1 MCPKIRLAVIWLLCM
16 HTTLYAQTGQYKF
29 SHLDITNGL
38 SDNHINC
45 VFKDRQGYMWFG
57 TTAGGLSRYNGYNF
71 RIFRHDV
78 KDSCSLGENYVMSI
92 SQGPDGLLWIFT
104 KSGTS
109 VYNPVTEKFSNNIA
123 AILARYKII
132 AAQISSIKQD
142 KAGNFWFLA
151 KNQGL
156 YFYDPVKHFTEFF
169 CGSAG
174 SRVQLHSNFVTA
186 IAPDQLGYIWLI
198 YDDGTVDK
206 LNANTGSLISRYDA
220 VARANPAKQLT
231 YNLLVDD
238 QQTLWIYSSAMP
250 TGVYCYNVIKN
261 TCSFYSKDTPGS
273 RLTSNIINNIV
284 QADDNKMWIGTDHG
298 GIDVFDRV
306 THKVTYLEA
315 RADDPSSLSGDCG
328 NLYKDDDN
336 IIWVGTFKQ
345 GINYYHSSII
355 QFPLMRH
362 FVTDKNSL
370 PYDDVN
376 TFAED
381 DRHNLWIGTNG
392 GGLLYYDRTK
402 NTYKQYRHDPA
413 DPNSLSN
420 DVIIRLLIDHEHK
433 LWIGTYFG
441 GMDCYDGK
449 KFTHYRHNDKI
460 PGSIS
465 DDRVY
470 TIIEDAQNKLWA
482 GTFAGGLN
490 IFDRATNTFRHP
502 KYPMASEYTSII
514 CQDKQGNMWIG
525 RDKGIDVILKKT
537 NAVRHYS
544 YISGNPNSLA
554 DDDVNVIVQDSRGLM
569 WIGTKDGLSIIDGQS
584 GKFVDVEKNVGVPA
598 TNVSNIVEDN
608 NGVMWLSTTDG
619 LASIRLTGAANNYSY
634 QVNKY
639 NEFDG
644 LQGREFNLYA
654 SLKTSSGEIAF
665 GGAHGFNLFD
675 PRKISVF
682 KPQQNLLFTD
692 FQLFNQSVAAGDTMD
707 GRVILTKS
715 ISQTSAITLKHQEN
729 VFAIEFAACNYFN
742 PDKVDYQYML
752 SGFDKNWITTTG
764 NNRKVTYTNL
774 DAGDYTFKVRAKN
787 INNPQ
792 SASMITLKITVLPPF
807 WATGLAYFIYFVVIV
822 GALLFIRHRG
832 IMKLKR
838 QFEATHA
845 QLEAERK
852 IANERE
858 QARRLHRLD
867 LMKIK
872 FFTNIS
878 HEFRT
883 PLTLILSPLDNLIK
897 MADKPEERQHLQTI
911 KRNGRRLLNL
921 VNQLLDF
928 RKMEYNELK
937 LAMNKGDIIQ
947 FIRDVFS
954 SFNDI
959 ANQKQIQYHFES
971 EVYSLVIN
979 FDHDKIERVFFNL
992 LSNAF
997 KFTPPGGHVSVIL
1010 SLASPEKHIDGKK
1023 WLEIKVIDTG
1033 IGVSKENQE
1042 RIFER
1047 FFQDDLPE
1055 NLLNQGSGI
1064 GLSITREFVKMHK
1077 GTIEIDSETD
1087 YGTCFT
1093 ITLPVTEQY
1102 EKQAIEEPLL
1112 ELPPRPAPKN
1122 IDELPGTNKKP
1133 AILLIEDN
1141 DDLRFYLKDNLK
1153 NIFHIIEA
1161 VNGKDGWQKA
1171 LAQHPKL
1178 IVSDVNMPGMNGV
1191 ELCRKIKG
1199 DSRTSH
1205 IPIIL
1210 LTALTAEAD
1219 QMAGLESGASDYVV
1233 KPFNFEIL
1241 LSRIHNLLKMQQM
1254 LKDTYQKQVEIQ
1266 AQDIAVVSED
1276 DKFLKNALDYIE
1288 QNMANPNL
1296 SVESLSSHLNVSRG
1310 SLYKKLLALTGKTP
1324 VDCIRTI
1331 RLKRATHLLAK
1342 SHRAIAN
1349 VAYDVGF
1356 NNPAYFAKVFREE
1369 YGMLPSEYI
1378 IEVRSKEQEGVLA

>member
-1 MCPKIRLAVIWLLCM
+1 MGFKIRASFILLLCA
-16 HTTLYAQTGQYKF
+16 HSALLAQNSQYKF

-45 VFKDRQGYMWFG
+45 MFKDQQGYMWFG
-57 TTAGGLSRYNGYNF
+57 TTSGGLSRYDGYQF
-71 RIFRHDV
+71 RIFRHDAR
-78 KDSCSLGENYVMSI
+78 DSSSLGENYVMNI
-92 SQGPDGLLWIFT
+92 NQGPEGMLWIFT
-104 KSGTS
+104 KSGIS
-109 VYNPVTEKFSNNIA
+109 VYNPATERFSNNITA
-123 AILARYKII
+123 FLARYKIL
-132 AAQISSIKQD
+132 AGQISEIKKD

-156 YFYDPVKHFTEFF
+156 YFYDPAKHFTEFC
-169 CGSAG
+169 CGQPG
-174 SRVQLHSNFVTA
+174 SRVQLHSNYITD
-186 IAPDQLGYIWLI
+186 IAPDQRNNVWLI
-198 YDDGTVDK
+198 YDDGTIDE
-206 LNANTGSLISRYDA
+206 LNAATGWLISRYDA
-220 VARANPAKQLT
+220 VAKANSFKQQT

-238 QQTLWIYSSAMP
+238 QQTLWVYSSARPM
-250 TGVYCYNVIKN
+250 GVYCYNVAKN
-261 TCSFYSKDTPGS
+261 TCAFYNKDTQGS
-273 RLTSNIINNIV
+273 KLTSNIINTIV
-284 QADDNKMWIGTDHG
+284 QADGNKMWFGTDHG

-306 THKVTYLEA
+306 THKMTYLETK
-315 RADDPSSLSGDCG
+315 ADDATSLSGDCV
-328 NLYKDDDN
+328 NLYKDDAD

-355 QFPLMRH
+355 QFPLMKH
-362 FVTDKNSL
+362 FITDKNSQ
-370 PYDDVN
+370 PYD
-376 TFAED
+376 E
-381 DRHNLWIGTNG
+381 RHNLWIGTNG
-392 GGLLYYDRTK
+392 GGLLYYDRAK
-402 NTYKQYRHDPA
+402 NTYKQFRHDA
-413 DPNSLSN
+413 NDPNSLSN
-420 DVIIRLLIDHEHK
+420 DVIIHLFIDHEHK

-441 GMDCYDGK
+441 GMDCFDGK
-449 KFTHYRHNDKI
+449 KFIHYRHNDYV

-470 TIIEDAQNKLWA
+470 TITEDAQKNLWV

-490 IFDRATNTFRHP
+490 IYDRATNTFRHP
-502 KYPMASEYTSII
+502 KYPMSSEYTSII

-537 NAVRHYS
+537 NTLRHYS

-554 DDDVNVIVQDSRGLM
+554 DNDVNIIMQDSRGLM
-569 WIGTKDGLSIIDGQS
+569 WIGTKDGLSIIDGQT
-584 GKFVDVEKNVGVPA
+584 GKFINVEKNIGLPA
-598 TNVSNIVEDN
+598 TNVSNIIEDN
-608 NGVMWLSTTDG
+608 GGVMWLSTTNG
-619 LASIRLTGAANNYSY
+619 LASIRLTGSANGYTC
-634 QVNKY
+634 QVNRY

-644 LQGREFNLYA
+644 LQGREFNIYA
-654 SLKTSSGEIAF
+654 SFKTREGELAF
-665 GGAHGFNLFD
+665 GGPHGFNLFE
-675 PRKISVF
+675 PEKVSVF
-682 KPQQNLLFTD
+682 KPKQNLLFTD
-692 FQLFNQSVAAGDTMD
+692 FQLFNKSVAAGDTMD

-715 ISQTSAITLKHQEN
+715 ISQTHAITLKHQEN

-752 SGFDKNWITTTG
+752 QGFDKNWITAAA

-774 DAGDYTFKVRAKN
+774 DASDYVFKVRAKN

-807 WATGLAYFIYFVVIV
+807 WATGLAYFIYFVLVA
-822 GALLFIRHRG
+822 GALLFIRNRG
-832 IMKLKR
+832 ILKLKR
-838 QFEATHA
+838 QFEATQA
-845 QLEAERK
+845 KLEAERK
-852 IANERE
+852 IAGERE
-858 QARRLHRLD
+858 EARRVHRLD

-883 PLTLILSPLDNLIK
+883 PLTLILSPIDNLIK
-897 MADKPEERQHLQTI
+897 MAEKPEERQHLQTI

-937 LAMNKGDIIQ
+937 LSMSNGDLVQ

-971 EVYSLVIN
+971 EVYALVTT
-979 FDHDKIERVFFNL
+979 FDQDKIERIFFNL

-997 KFTPPGGHVSVIL
+997 KFTPPGGHISVII
-1010 SLASPEKHIDGKK
+1010 SLAGPEKHIGGKK
-1023 WLEIKVIDTG
+1023 SIEIKVVDTG

-1093 ITLPVTEQY
+1093 ITLPVAEQY
-1102 EKQAIEEPLL
+1102 DKHPADEPLL
-1112 ELPPRPAPKN
+1112 ELPALPAPKTLE
-1122 IDELPGTNKKP
+1122 ELPGTIRKP
-1133 AILLIEDN
+1133 TILLIEDN

-1153 NIFHIIEA
+1153 NSFHIIEA
-1161 VNGKDGWQKA
+1161 ANGKDGWQKA
-1171 LAQHPKL
+1171 LSHHPKL

-1191 ELCRKIKG
+1191 ELCRKIKA

-1205 IPIIL
+1205 LPVIL
-1210 LTALTAEAD
+1210 LTALTAEQD

-1241 LSRIHNLLKMQQM
+1241 LSRIHNLLKMQQV

-1276 DKFLKNALDYIE
+1276 EKFLKNALEYIE

-1331 RLKRATHLLAK
+1331 RLKRATQLLAK
-1342 SHRAIAN
+1342 SQRCIAN

-1378 IEVRSKEQEGVLA
+1378 NEVRSKEQEGVLV